1 MTVRYISDSHS
12 GQRLTNNNYFINN
25 QILKNMRKDL
35 LFAVANL
42 AKEQGYKRA
51 KEAIVKWKDDADL
64 DKYWAMNPEQWDGRS
79 ETEKMADAILGYNAH
94 FDPDFDNSEK
104 QYFVG
109 GLQEVKGAPGSYQLA
124 ETPQEEIN
132 SFAAAI
138 NSDTRAILKHPDM
151 QPQAAMEREAFLRK

>member
-1 MTVRYISDSHS
+1 
-12 GQRLTNNNYFINN
+12 
-25 QILKNMRKDL
+25 MRKDL
-35 LFAVANL
+35 LHAIANL
-42 AKEQGYKRA
+42 ASTQGYKKA
-51 KEAIVKWKDDADL
+51 KEAIEKW
-64 DKYWAMNPEQWDGRS
+64 DKETDIDRYWAMRIAHIAASDGLGIQAANHAINNPEQWDGR
-79 ETEKMADAILGYNAH
+79 TESAKMADAILGYNAH

-124 ETPQEEIN
+124 ETPQEEID

-138 NSDTRAILKHPDM
+138 NKDTQAILRHPDM